1 MKNNFWKVWGTP
13 LLIGI
18 LSAFGLI
25 SALAGDNVWDALS
38 WLTLGV
44 PVVVTGWFLRRIWV
58 KG

>member
-44 PVVVTGWFLRRIWV
+44 PVVVTGWFLGRMGVR
-58 KG
+58 G